1 MEMVNIKIN
10 NMPLSVPKGI
20 SILEAARMAGIEIPT
35 LCYLKKINEIG
46 ACRICMVEVKGA
58 RSLVTACVYP
68 VNEGMEIFTN
78 TERVRKSRKTTL
90 ELILST
96 HDRKCLS
103 CVRSG
108 TCELQQ
114 LCKEFGVDDE
124 GRFDGAN
131 PVHEY
136 DDSAIHMIRDNGKCI
151 LCRRCVAACQAQ
163 HISVIGANAR
173 GFDTHIGSAFER
185 PLDSVACVS
194 CGQCIVN
201 CPTGA
206 IYEKDDTAKVLEA
219 INNPEK
225 FVVVHTA
232 PSIRVTLGECFGMHI
247 GTNVQGKMVA
257 ALRRLG
263 FDKVFDTD
271 FGADL
276 TIVEEANEFLGRVQ
290 NGGVLPMITSCSPGW
305 IKYCEHYYPD
315 MLDHLSSCKSPQQM
329 SGAVIKTWYAEKMGI
344 DPKDIVVVGIMPCTA
359 KKFETKRENQ
369 SASGYPDVDYS
380 LTTRELGRM
389 IESAGIYFKHLPDE
403 EFDNPLGDSTGAAV
417 IFGATGGVMEAALRT
432 AVEKLSGEELKSL
445 DFTEV
450 RGTEGI
456 KEASYT
462 VNGMEIKVC
471 VVSGLANANT
481 IMEKV
486 KNGTADYHFIE
497 IMGCPGGCVNG
508 GGQPIQHAVVR
519 NFVDLRARRAAALY
533 EADKD
538 MPLRKSHESEA
549 VKRLYAEF
557 LGEPGSHKAHEVLHT
572 SYVAR
577 PYMTQVTKSTMIG
590 ELLQIDEN
598 IAPILL
604 NIGMHCLGCPSSQME
619 TIEEAAMVHGIEP
632 DALVKEINDFLAKDL
647 A

>member
-20 SILEAARMAGIEIPT
+20 SILEAARTAGIEIPT

-103 CVRSG
+103 CIRSG

-173 GFDTHIGSAFER
+173 GFDTHIGSAFEK

-219 INNPEK
+219 INDPEK

-329 SGAVIKTWYAEKMGI
+329 SGAIIKTWYAEKMGI

-359 KKFETKRENQ
+359 KKFETKRKNQ

-389 IESAGIYFKHLPDE
+389 IDSAGIFFKHLPDE

-549 VKRLYAEF
+549 VKRLYTEF

-577 PYMTQVTKSTMIG
+577 PKYK
-590 ELLQIDEN
+590 
-598 IAPILL
+598 
-604 NIGMHCLGCPSSQME
+604 
-619 TIEEAAMVHGIEP
+619 
-632 DALVKEINDFLAKDL
+632 
-647 A
+647 

>member
-1 MEMVNIKIN
+1 MEIVNIKIN

-78 TERVRKSRKTTL
+78 TERVRKSRKMTL

-219 INNPEK
+219 INDPEK

-315 MLDHLSSCKSPQQM
+315 MLDHLSTCKSPQQM
-329 SGAVIKTWYAEKMGI
+329 SGAIIKTWYAEKMGI

-359 KKFETKRENQ
+359 KKFETKRDDQ
-369 SASGYPDVDYS
+369 AASGYPDVDYS

-450 RGTEGI
+450 RGTDGI

-462 VNGMEIKVC
+462 VNGMEVKVC

-549 VKRLYAEF
+549 VKRLYDEF

-577 PYMTQVTKSTMIG
+577 PKYK
-590 ELLQIDEN
+590 
-598 IAPILL
+598 
-604 NIGMHCLGCPSSQME
+604 
-619 TIEEAAMVHGIEP
+619 
-632 DALVKEINDFLAKDL
+632 
-647 A
+647 

>member
-78 TERVRKSRKTTL
+78 TERVRKSRKMTL

-136 DDSAIHMIRDNGKCI
+136 DDSPIHMIRDNGKCI

-219 INNPEK
+219 INDPEK

-315 MLDHLSSCKSPQQM
+315 MLDHLSTCKSPQQM
-329 SGAVIKTWYAEKMGI
+329 SGAIIKTWYAEKMGI

-359 KKFETKRENQ
+359 KKFETKRDDQ
-369 SASGYPDVDYS
+369 AASGYPDVDYS

-450 RGTEGI
+450 RGTDGI

-462 VNGMEIKVC
+462 VNGMEVKVC

-577 PYMTQVTKSTMIG
+577 PKYK
-590 ELLQIDEN
+590 
-598 IAPILL
+598 
-604 NIGMHCLGCPSSQME
+604 
-619 TIEEAAMVHGIEP
+619 
-632 DALVKEINDFLAKDL
+632 
-647 A
+647 

>member
-206 IYEKDDTAKVLEA
+206 IYEKDNTAKVLEA
-219 INNPEK
+219 INDPEK

-315 MLDHLSSCKSPQQM
+315 MLDHLSTCKSPQQM
-329 SGAVIKTWYAEKMGI
+329 SGAIIKTWYAEKMGI

-359 KKFETKRENQ
+359 KKFETKRDDQ
-369 SASGYPDVDYS
+369 AASGYPDVDYS

-450 RGTEGI
+450 RGTDGI

-462 VNGMEIKVC
+462 VNGMEVKVC

-549 VKRLYAEF
+549 VKRLYDEF

-577 PYMTQVTKSTMIG
+577 PKYK
-590 ELLQIDEN
+590 
-598 IAPILL
+598 
-604 NIGMHCLGCPSSQME
+604 
-619 TIEEAAMVHGIEP
+619 
-632 DALVKEINDFLAKDL
+632 
-647 A
+647 

>member
-78 TERVRKSRKTTL
+78 TERVRKSRKMTL

-219 INNPEK
+219 INDPEK

-315 MLDHLSSCKSPQQM
+315 MLDHLSTCKSPQQM
-329 SGAVIKTWYAEKMGI
+329 SGAIIKTWYAEKMGI

-359 KKFETKRENQ
+359 KKFETKRDDQ
-369 SASGYPDVDYS
+369 AASGYPDVDYS

-432 AVEKLSGEELKSL
+432 AVEKLSGEELKNL

-450 RGTEGI
+450 RGTDGI

-462 VNGMEIKVC
+462 VNGMEVKVC

-577 PYMTQVTKSTMIG
+577 PKYK
-590 ELLQIDEN
+590 
-598 IAPILL
+598 
-604 NIGMHCLGCPSSQME
+604 
-619 TIEEAAMVHGIEP
+619 
-632 DALVKEINDFLAKDL
+632 
-647 A
+647 

>member
-20 SILEAARMAGIEIPT
+20 SILEAARTAGIEIPT

-103 CVRSG
+103 CIRSG

-173 GFDTHIGSAFER
+173 GFDTHIGSAFEK

-219 INNPEK
+219 INDPEK

-329 SGAVIKTWYAEKMGI
+329 SGAIIKTWYAEKMGI

-389 IESAGIYFKHLPDE
+389 IESAGIFFKHLPDE

-549 VKRLYAEF
+549 VKRLYAKF

-577 PYMTQVTKSTMIG
+577 PKYK
-590 ELLQIDEN
+590 
-598 IAPILL
+598 
-604 NIGMHCLGCPSSQME
+604 
-619 TIEEAAMVHGIEP
+619 
-632 DALVKEINDFLAKDL
+632 
-647 A
+647 

>member
-78 TERVRKSRKTTL
+78 TERVRKSRKMTL

-114 LCKEFGVDDE
+114 LCKEFDVDNE

-219 INNPEK
+219 INDPEK

-329 SGAVIKTWYAEKMGI
+329 SGAIIKTWYAEKMGI

-359 KKFETKRENQ
+359 KKFETKRDDQ
-369 SASGYPDVDYS
+369 AASGYPDVDYS

-450 RGTEGI
+450 RGTDGI

-462 VNGMEIKVC
+462 VNGMEVKVC

-577 PYMTQVTKSTMIG
+577 PKYK
-590 ELLQIDEN
+590 
-598 IAPILL
+598 
-604 NIGMHCLGCPSSQME
+604 
-619 TIEEAAMVHGIEP
+619 
-632 DALVKEINDFLAKDL
+632 
-647 A
+647 

>member
-78 TERVRKSRKTTL
+78 TERVRKSRKMTL

-219 INNPEK
+219 INDPEK

-329 SGAVIKTWYAEKMGI
+329 SGAIIKTWYAEKMGI

-359 KKFETKRENQ
+359 KKFETKRDDQ
-369 SASGYPDVDYS
+369 AASGYPDVDYS

-450 RGTEGI
+450 RGTDGI

-462 VNGMEIKVC
+462 VNGMEVKVC

-549 VKRLYAEF
+549 VKRLY
-557 LGEPGSHKAHEVLHT
+557 GEPGSHKAHEVLHT

-577 PYMTQVTKSTMIG
+577 PKYK
-590 ELLQIDEN
+590 
-598 IAPILL
+598 
-604 NIGMHCLGCPSSQME
+604 
-619 TIEEAAMVHGIEP
+619 
-632 DALVKEINDFLAKDL
+632 
-647 A
+647 